1 MVGGHILE
9 VDLLGFIDIN
19 RLTVVNTS
27 PLMAG
32 IVLEPEGHLLEGMG
46 LGGQQDRESD
56 GDGSFLLGHWLV

>member
-1 MVGGHILE
+1 MVRGHICE
-9 VDLLGFIDIN
+9 VHLLSLVDIN
-19 RLTVVNTS
+19 RLALVDTS

-56 GDGSFLLGHWLV
+56 GDGSFLLGH